1 MNEPICETTNATFP
15 WRNNTLEFYVMDQKF
30 TRVQEVFRSSVVTI
44 GMLLNV
50 IVFSVISFSRQLRYP
65 RHIFWAA
72 VSFFE
77 CLFLFE
83 YALELAVVLN
93 RDRKACQI
101 LLLVYP
107 VDYSLLLL
115 TLLLAAIDRYVSIV
129 RYEWYKSN
137 VTNRGVVLLIST
149 AFAVSCIVITSPYWT
164 GYLSIDNCTINVTHV
179 NWVFVW
185 DLILGIVC
193 VVLHFNIFM
202 KTRTLIRQYVPKS
215 RQKPIT
221 VKFVKSTQVSPS
233 NVSSSG
239 MNLFQCYSAINVVNN
254 LIILAL
260 GAVKDVI
267 HTSTDRVFITLPKEN
282 DESLR
287 HHQDSSLVASSVH
300 LHHERFTCKQ
310 IIKRSNKVSRLEI
323 QAALIMSFNILPFSL
338 CTFPVSCYAIALYW
352 CIRLEGDCDNILLT
366 WTYIW
371 DLFMLHSIYNPVMFM
386 STSPE
391 FWKALLHISKKITNI
406 FHIQH

>member
-15 WRNNTLEFYVMDQKF
+15 WRNNTLEFYVMDQNF

-129 RYEWYKSN
+129 RYEWYKSH
-137 VTNRGVVLLIST
+137 VTNRDVVLLIST

-164 GYLSIDNCTINVTHV
+164 GYLSIYNCTVNVTHV

-193 VVLHFNIFM
+193 VVLHFNIFI

-221 VKFVKSTQVSPS
+221 VKFVKSTQVGPS

-239 MNLFQCYSAINVVNN
+239 IKLFQCYSAINLVHN
-254 LIILAL
+254 LII
-260 GAVKDVI
+260 
-267 HTSTDRVFITLPKEN
+267 F
-282 DESLR
+282 
-287 HHQDSSLVASSVH
+287 
-300 LHHERFTCKQ
+300 
-310 IIKRSNKVSRLEI
+310 
-323 QAALIMSFNILPFSL
+323 
-338 CTFPVSCYAIALYW
+338 
-352 CIRLEGDCDNILLT
+352 
-366 WTYIW
+366 
-371 DLFMLHSIYNPVMFM
+371 
-386 STSPE
+386 
-391 FWKALLHISKKITNI
+391 
-406 FHIQH
+406 

>member
-1 MNEPICETTNATFP
+1 
-15 WRNNTLEFYVMDQKF
+15 MDQNF
-30 TRVQEVFRSSVVTI
+30 TRVQEVFRSSVVAI

-215 RQKPIT
+215 RQKPI
-221 VKFVKSTQVSPS
+221 
-233 NVSSSG
+233 
-239 MNLFQCYSAINVVNN
+239 NVVNN